1 MGILRGMNC
10 LMVEVFIELL
20 LVKAELQNV
29 MLALQIREI
38 ERKRNMRI
46 RREV

>member
-1 MGILRGMNC
+1 MNC

-20 LVKAELQNV
+20 LVKAEQQNV

>member
-1 MGILRGMNC
+1 MNC

>member
-1 MGILRGMNC
+1 MNC
-10 LMVEVFIELL
+10 LMVEVFRELL